1 MHFLWGWPICLLLD
15 LTIRWQTSFEA
26 DIKLQGC
33 TLRELFKYIKP
44 IKDGWW
50 RWERVA
56 QKPARSYYIGV
67 QGHFYWAPPEA
78 VSWWGFSW
86 IKGSQIVCR
95 GHLSHPK
102 TVFWYTKC
110 GIVFNHLYEAVS
122 DQDPVWVRSEEKIPS
137 GFESTPN
144 IIFSMPQYS
153 LVTQLSEKVWH
164 VYSQN

>member
-110 GIVFNHLYEAVS
+110 GIVFNHLYDIDPSISGIDILYRFCWSLYFLS
-122 DQDPVWVRSEEKIPS
+122 DPS
-137 GFESTPN
+137 P
-144 IIFSMPQYS
+144 IIVHPC
-153 LVTQLSEKVWH
+153 H
-164 VYSQN
+164 

>member
-56 QKPARSYYIGV
+56 QKPSRSYYIGV

-110 GIVFNHLYEAVS
+110 GIVFNHLYDIDPSISGIDILYRFCWSLYFFYWQGYLLRSAELS
-122 DQDPVWVRSEEKIPS
+122 D
-137 GFESTPN
+137 
-144 IIFSMPQYS
+144 
-153 LVTQLSEKVWH
+153 
-164 VYSQN
+164 

>member
-1 MHFLWGWPICLLLD
+1 MDGIVLLWLSRLLARQQCR
-15 LTIRWQTSFEA
+15 LTIC
-26 DIKLQGC
+26 I
-33 TLRELFKYIKP
+33 ELDELTNSIRQQDPNDSSDTETRCLVY
-44 IKDGWW
+44 
-50 RWERVA
+50 
-56 QKPARSYYIGV
+56 V

-86 IKGSQIVCR
+86 MKGSQIVCR

-102 TVFWYTKC
+102 TLFWYTKC

-144 IIFSMPQYS
+144 IIFSMPQSS

-164 VYSQN
+164 VFSQN